1 VTDQD
6 ILDQIYYR
14 VNALGGMVLK
24 GQPELRYSIRRT
36 IDTLAVAD
44 AEIRGLREL
53 NASLQLQLDLL
64 RKEDA
69 CGSP

>member
-1 VTDQD
+1 MTDQD

-64 RKEDA
+64 RKE
-69 CGSP
+69 GG